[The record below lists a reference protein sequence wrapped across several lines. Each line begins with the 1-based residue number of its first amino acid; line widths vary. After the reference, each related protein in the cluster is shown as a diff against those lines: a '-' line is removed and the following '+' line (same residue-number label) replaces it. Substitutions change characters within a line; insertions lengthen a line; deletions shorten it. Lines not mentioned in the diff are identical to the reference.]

1 MCCSARS
8 AHGIE
13 RSACGVR
20 PARPRR
26 ALSHAE
32 RLLVGAERARRS
44 RGTPEQGMR
53 PCAAHSA
60 ARRFARQFSECS
72 LQRLVAARGSRLK
85 HTCKMLLRRARRAC
99 LARSGSTGRG
109 VDGGLASGGR
119 AQRPPVDSV
128 VQERTEKIQAWL
140 KRFDVVIIGPG
151 LGRDDQMTTKT
162 VINVRRPR
170 RRKHSAARMAAGLVS
185 RGAFSCK
192 EKRATASLWLNAL
205 VCACQ
210 DITMQC
216 GHAPKV
222 AWATC
227 LSRSLCMSASTSGI
241 CCKPSLPAPSTQHPA
256 PLTPTL
262 LPSRGRRCR

>member
-1 MCCSARS
+1 
-8 AHGIE
+8 
-13 RSACGVR
+13 
-20 PARPRR
+20 
-26 ALSHAE
+26 
-32 RLLVGAERARRS
+32 
-44 RGTPEQGMR
+44 
-53 PCAAHSA
+53 
-60 ARRFARQFSECS
+60 
-72 LQRLVAARGSRLK
+72 
-85 HTCKMLLRRARRAC
+85 MLLRRARRAC

-109 VDGGLASGGR
+109 VHGALASGGR

-241 CCKPSLPAPSTQHPA
+241 C
-256 PLTPTL
+256 
-262 LPSRGRRCR
+262 